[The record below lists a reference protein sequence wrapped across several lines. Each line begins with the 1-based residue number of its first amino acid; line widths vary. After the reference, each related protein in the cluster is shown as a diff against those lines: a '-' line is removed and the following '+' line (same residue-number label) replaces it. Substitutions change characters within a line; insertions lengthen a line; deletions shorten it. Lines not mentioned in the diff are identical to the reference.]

1 MGETGTHPNAEAI
14 RRGFEAFMRGDVEA
28 ARPLFAPDVVW
39 HVSGH
44 GPLAGDFHGFDDI
57 ARWGGELVARSGG
70 TFREELLHVI
80 ADDAWGYQLATF
92 RAEREGRKIEDRSV
106 NVFRMHN
113 GRVLE
118 CWVLFGDPAAF
129 DAFFA

>member
-28 ARPLFAPDVVW
+28 ARSLFAPDVVW

-70 TFREELLHVI
+70 TFREELLHVTRTTP
-80 ADDAWGYQLATF
+80 GATSSPPSGPSGKV
-92 RAEREGRKIEDRSV
+92 GRSRT
-106 NVFRMHN
+106 
-113 GRVLE
+113 G
-118 CWVLFGDPAAF
+118 A
-129 DAFFA
+129 

>member
-1 MGETGTHPNAEAI
+1 
-14 RRGFEAFMRGDVEA
+14 
-28 ARPLFAPDVVW
+28 
-39 HVSGH
+39 
-44 GPLAGDFHGFDDI
+44 
-57 ARWGGELVARSGG
+57 
-70 TFREELLHVI
+70 
-80 ADDAWGYQLATF
+80 
-92 RAEREGRKIEDRSV
+92 V